1 VPLTDAEVKNTKLG
15 SVPRDLADGGGLY
28 VAASRIN
35 SLRRKYRF
43 DPKEERLTVGRYPE
57 ISLSEARDR
66 RDVGQP
72 HPRAPCIQRPS

>member
-1 VPLTDAEVKNTKLG
+1 MPLTDAEVKNTKLG

-28 VAASRIN
+28 VAASKAN
-35 SLRRKYRF
+35 LLRCKYCF
-43 DPKEERLTVGRYPE
+43 DPKKKLLTVGRYPE
-57 ISLSEARDR
+57 ISLSEARYR